1 MTLSICCESCWGWC
15 SAIRVKALEELGDY
29 LRRSRVKWVVQV
41 AIGIGVIVAIYFKL
55 QVYDYPLY
63 IDLRYVLLAAVSF
76 FFLNV
81 ALSFRLYKIIT
92 GLGCRVGYLRSLES
106 HLGGMLLSD
115 FTPGKSGYLTTP
127 LILKRIAG
135 CNTKLGMASILVP
148 QAVEFLIKIFG
159 AMLALILLYT
169 SSTHFKDLLLV
180 AGIGIAMLFAISVII
195 LIASWSEKVKI
206 PGFLKRF
213 EAIFQSYFEHS
224 VKTKDYILLLSS
236 ISLIGWFITA
246 VQWYFIGEALNI
258 DLSFIHYFLLQPLVS
273 ALMFV
278 PITPAGIGIME
289 SGAIAAFYL
298 LGVGTSPAFFF
309 SILVRASMVLGDMG
323 GVIPLTKV
331 PLKSP
336 KEEGS

>member
-1 MTLSICCESCWGWC
+1 M
-15 SAIRVKALEELGDY
+15 RK
-29 LRRSRVKWVVQV
+29 SRLKWVVQI
-41 AIGIGVIVAIYFKL
+41 AIGVGIVLAIYFKL
-55 QVYDYPLY
+55 RVYDYPLY
-63 IDLRYVLLAAVSF
+63 IDLRYILLAALSF
-76 FFLNV
+76 LFLNF
-81 ALSFRLYKIIT
+81 ALSFRLYKIVT
-92 GLGCRVGYLRSLES
+92 GLGCKTGYLRSLES

-148 QAVEFLIKIFG
+148 QAIEFLIKIFG
-159 AMLALILLYT
+159 ALLALILLYT

-180 AGIGIAMLFAISVII
+180 AGIGIGMLFAISIII
-195 LIASWSEKVKI
+195 LLASWSERLRI

-213 EAIFQSYFEHS
+213 EVIFQSYFEHS
-224 VKTKDYILLLSS
+224 VKTKDYIILLSS

-246 VQWYFIGEALNI
+246 VQWYFVGEALNI

-309 SILVRASMVLGDMG
+309 SLLVRVSMVIGDMG

-331 PLKSP
+331 PVKST
-336 KEEGS
+336 KEEES

>member
-1 MTLSICCESCWGWC
+1 M
-15 SAIRVKALEELGDY
+15 
-29 LRRSRVKWVVQV
+29 RRSRLKWVIQI
-41 AIGIGVIVAIYFKL
+41 AIGIGIILAIYFKL
-55 QVYDYPLY
+55 RVYDYPLY
-63 IDLRYVLLAAVSF
+63 VDLRYVLLAALSF
-76 FFLNV
+76 FLLNV
-81 ALSFRLYKIIT
+81 VLSFRLYKILT
-92 GLGCRVGYLRSLES
+92 VLGCRTSYLRSLES

-148 QAVEFLIKIFG
+148 QAIEFLIKILG
-159 AMLALILLYT
+159 ALLALILLYT

-195 LIASWSEKVKI
+195 LVASWSEKIRV

-213 EAIFQSYFEHS
+213 EVVFQSYFEHS
-224 VKTKDYILLLSS
+224 VKTKDHILLLSS

-278 PITPAGIGIME
+278 PLTPAGIGIME
-289 SGAIAAFYL
+289 SGAIAAFFL
-298 LGVGTSPAFFF
+298 LGVDASPAFFF
-309 SILVRASMVLGDMG
+309 SILTRASMILGDMG
-323 GVIPLTKV
+323 GVISLTKA
-331 PLKSP
+331 PLNKNEF
-336 KEEGS
+336 K

>member
-1 MTLSICCESCWGWC
+1 MLCIWRESSWGWC
-15 SAIRVKALEELGDY
+15 SDIRVQALEGLRDY
-29 LRRSRVKWVVQV
+29 FRKSRVKWIVQI
-41 AIGIGVIVAIYFKL
+41 ALGIGIILAIYFKL

-63 IDLRYVLLAAVSF
+63 IDLRFVLLAVLSF
-76 FFLNV
+76 FLLNI

-92 GLGCRVGYLRSLES
+92 GLGCRTSYLRSLES

-159 AMLALILLYT
+159 ALLALILLYT
-169 SSTHFKDLLLV
+169 SSTHFNDLLLV
-180 AGIGIAMLFAISVII
+180 AGIGIGMLFAISVVI
-195 LIASWSEKVKI
+195 LITSWSERVKV

-213 EAIFQSYFEHS
+213 EGIFLGYFEHS

-246 VQWYFIGEALNI
+246 IQWYFIGEALNI
-258 DLSFIHYFLLQPLVS
+258 NLSFIHYFLLQPLVS

-298 LGVGTSPAFFF
+298 LGVDYQVAFLF
-309 SILVRASMVLGDMG
+309 SILVRVSMVLGDMG

-331 PLKSP
+331 PLRLP
-336 KEEGS
+336 EKES

>member
-1 MTLSICCESCWGWC
+1 MVYICYGSCWGWC
-15 SAIRVKALEELGDY
+15 SGIRVKAKAKALEELGSY
-29 LRRSRVKWVVQV
+29 LRRSRLKWVVQV
-41 AIGIGVIVAIYFKL
+41 AIGIGIILAIYFKL
-55 QVYDYPLY
+55 QIYDYPLY
-63 IDLRYVLLAAVSF
+63 VDLRYVLLATTSF

-92 GLGCRVGYLRSLES
+92 GLGCRTSYLKSLES

-115 FTPGKSGYLTTP
+115 FTPGKTGYLTTP
-127 LILKRIAG
+127 LILKRIAD

-180 AGIGIAMLFAISVII
+180 AGIGIAMLFATSVII
-195 LIASWSEKVKI
+195 LVASWSERMRI

-224 VKTKDYILLLSS
+224 VKTKNYILLLTS
-236 ISLIGWFITA
+236 ISLTGWFITA

-289 SGAIAAFYL
+289 SGAIAAFFL

-309 SILVRASMVLGDMG
+309 SILVRVSMVLGDLG

-331 PLKSP
+331 PLTLK
-336 KEEGS
+336 KE

>member
-1 MTLSICCESCWGWC
+1 MSES
-15 SAIRVKALEELGDY
+15 RL
-29 LRRSRVKWVVQV
+29 KWVVQI
-41 AIGIGVIVAIYFKL
+41 AIGIGIILAIYFKL
-55 QVYDYPLY
+55 GVYDYPLY

-81 ALSFRLYKIIT
+81 VLSFRLYKIVT
-92 GLGCRVGYLRSLES
+92 GLGCKIGYLRSLES

-135 CNTKLGMASILVP
+135 CNTKIGMASILVP
-148 QAVEFLIKIFG
+148 QAIEFLIKIFG
-159 AMLALILLYT
+159 ALLALILLYT

-180 AGIGIAMLFAISVII
+180 AGIGIGMLFAISIII
-195 LIASWSEKVKI
+195 LLASWSERVRI

-213 EAIFQSYFEHS
+213 EIIFQSYFEHS

-236 ISLIGWFITA
+236 ISIIGWFITA
-246 VQWYFIGEALNI
+246 VQWYFIGAALNI

-278 PITPAGIGIME
+278 PLTPAGIGIME
-289 SGAIAAFYL
+289 SGAIAAFFL
-298 LGVGTSPAFFF
+298 LGVDASPAFFF
-309 SILVRASMVLGDMG
+309 SILARASMILGDMG
-323 GVIPLTKV
+323 GVLPLTKV
-331 PLKSP
+331 PLKDS
-336 KEEGS
+336 KEETT

>member
-1 MTLSICCESCWGWC
+1 MRI
-15 SAIRVKALEELGDY
+15 
-29 LRRSRVKWVVQV
+29 
-41 AIGIGVIVAIYFKL
+41 
-55 QVYDYPLY
+55 YDYPLY
-63 IDLRYVLLAAVSF
+63 IDLRYVLLASISF
-76 FFLNV
+76 FLLNV
-81 ALSFRLYKIIT
+81 VLSFRLYKIVNI
-92 GLGCRVGYLRSLES
+92 LGCRTSYLRSLES

-148 QAVEFLIKIFG
+148 QAIEFLIKIFG
-159 AMLALILLYT
+159 ALLALILLYT

-180 AGIGIAMLFAISVII
+180 AGIGIGMLFAISIII
-195 LIASWSEKVKI
+195 LVASWSERVKI
-206 PGFLKRF
+206 PGFLKKF
-213 EAIFQSYFEHS
+213 EVIFQGYFEHS

-236 ISLIGWFITA
+236 ISIIGWFITA
-246 VQWYFIGEALNI
+246 IQWYLIGEALNI
-258 DLSFIHYFLLQPLVS
+258 ELSFIHYFLLQPLVS

-309 SILVRASMVLGDMG
+309 SILVRVSMILGDVG

-336 KEEGS
+336 KEEET

>member
-1 MTLSICCESCWGWC
+1 M
-15 SAIRVKALEELGDY
+15 
-29 LRRSRVKWVVQV
+29 RRSRLKWVIQ
-41 AIGIGVIVAIYFKL
+41 IGIGLGLVLAIYFKL
-55 QVYDYPLY
+55 RVYDYPLY
-63 IDLRYVLLAAVSF
+63 IDFIYVVLAALSF
-76 FFLNV
+76 FLLNV
-81 ALSFRLYKIIT
+81 VLSFRLYKIVT
-92 GLGCRVGYLRSLES
+92 GLGCSTGYLKSLES

-135 CNTKLGMASILVP
+135 CDTKLGMASILVP
-148 QAVEFLIKIFG
+148 QAIEFLIKIFG
-159 AMLALILLYT
+159 ALLALILLYT

-180 AGIGIAMLFAISVII
+180 AGIGIGMLFAISVII
-195 LIASWSEKVKI
+195 LIASWSEKIRV

-213 EAIFQSYFEHS
+213 EVIFQSYFEHS
-224 VKTKDYILLLSS
+224 VRTKDYILLLSS

-258 DLSFIHYFLLQPLVS
+258 NLSFIHYFLLQPLVS

-278 PITPAGIGIME
+278 PVTPAGIGIME

-298 LGVGTSPAFFF
+298 LGVDASPAFFF
-309 SILVRASMVLGDMG
+309 SILARVSMFLGDIG

-331 PLKSP
+331 PIKHSG
-336 KEEGS
+336 KEEVPSSKNEFK